1 MGGTSLTWRR
11 GNKSNG
17 IGIHADTA
25 PMGVL
30 DVLNDAWTATNAL
43 RNIRTRPKDS
53 RAQYSP
59 DRHEI
64 EPTEGLGGG

>member
-17 IGIHADTA
+17 IGIHADMA

-30 DVLNDAWTATNAL
+30 DVLNDAWTATNAQIDMKSSQL
-43 RNIRTRPKDS
+43 RASEAGKHR
-53 RAQYSP
+53 
-59 DRHEI
+59 
-64 EPTEGLGGG
+64 